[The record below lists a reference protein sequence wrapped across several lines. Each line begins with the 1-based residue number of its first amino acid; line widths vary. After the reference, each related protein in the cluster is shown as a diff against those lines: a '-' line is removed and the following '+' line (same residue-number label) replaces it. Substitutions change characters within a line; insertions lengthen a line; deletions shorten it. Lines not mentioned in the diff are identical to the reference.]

1 MENIIFLELKRRG
14 FNVDVGVIK
23 QKTKN
28 NKGEWKYKQL
38 EIDLISCRI

>member
-23 QKTKN
+23 QKTIRVN
-28 NKGEWKYKQL
+28 GN
-38 EIDLISCRI
+38 ISN